1 MRVSPLC
8 LLTLFSDTVQDSFKQ
23 CTMSGDVQSLSVRN
37 ILASFDVVAYIVV
50 NWQQH
55 VASKRVEFV
64 LGAAA
69 KLNDNNYG
77 RI

>member
-1 MRVSPLC
+1 
-8 LLTLFSDTVQDSFKQ
+8 
-23 CTMSGDVQSLSVRN
+23 MSGDVQSLSVRN